1 MRQNLVVAP
10 TEKKDIDLELTPNRE
25 EDMLPIGMH
34 KHIGH
39 QLERLEVGRQEKVQ
53 PQDIV
58 QVHSMLT
65 SCQGTQKAQNID
77 DKEIFR
83 YCR

>member
-1 MRQNLVVAP
+1 
-10 TEKKDIDLELTPNRE
+10 
-25 EDMLPIGMH
+25 MH

-58 QVHSMLT
+58 QIHSMLT
-65 SCQGTQKAQNID
+65 SRKGTQKAQNID